1 MAMMEK
7 TQPEAYSDGQ
17 QEPRLTDDEARLAD
31 LYSALNF
38 ARRLDHAK
46 AYRNVHRQ
54 ASQKVLIRMT
64 LRVLSIAAV
73 LSFFVALWWWVE
85 THRHD
90 TTPQLQQSQLPTP
103 ERADKA
109 MLVLSD
115 GSLVT
120 LDTLSNLQL
129 SDAGLATISSRQ
141 GSMLAYEAANNE
153 TSAQQKTNKIM
164 VPSGGR
170 FQLRLSDGTK
180 VWLNAATS
188 LEYPV
193 VFGKGER
200 VVSLMGE
207 AFFEVANDPSRPF
220 IVSTP
225 GSSVQVLGTS
235 FNVSVYHDD
244 DFMETTLVSGALR
257 VVSPN
262 GQTSMLA
269 PGQQHRLNQ
278 KTLEQTVSQV
288 DTKFFTSW
296 REGVIYFNKV
306 SLRELSVKLERWY
319 DVRITFEN
327 EKAGRLIFSGAVENS
342 RKLDF
347 ILKLIAEASG
357 IEYSINGKLVVIK

>member
-1 MAMMEK
+1 MMEK
-7 TQPEAYSDGQ
+7 PEPEEFSNGQ
-17 QEPRLTDDEARLAD
+17 QAPRLSDDEARLAD
-31 LYSALNF
+31 LYAALNY
-38 ARRLDHAK
+38 ARRLDPAVV
-46 AYRNVHRQ
+46 YPQVHRRAIQ
-54 ASQKVLIRMT
+54 RTFIRRTVRAMS
-64 LRVLSIAAV
+64 VAA
-73 LSFFVALWWWVE
+73 LLTIFIALWWWIQTQQQVE
-85 THRHD
+85 S
-90 TTPQLQQSQLPTP
+90 PQPQQSQLRTP
-103 ERADKA
+103 ERTDKA

-120 LDTLSNLQL
+120 LDTSSSLQL
-129 SDAGLATISSRQ
+129 SDAGLATISSSQ
-141 GSMLAYEAANNE
+141 GSMLAYEAADNE
-153 TSAQQKTNKIM
+153 TSAQQKTNKII

-180 VWLNAATS
+180 VWLNAAKS

-200 VVSLMGE
+200 VVSLLGE
-207 AFFEVANDPSRPF
+207 AFFEVVNDPLRPF
-220 IVSTP
+220 IVNTP

-288 DTKFFTSW
+288 DTKFYTSW
-296 REGVIYFNKV
+296 REGVMYFNKV

-347 ILKLIAEASG
+347 LLRLIAEASG